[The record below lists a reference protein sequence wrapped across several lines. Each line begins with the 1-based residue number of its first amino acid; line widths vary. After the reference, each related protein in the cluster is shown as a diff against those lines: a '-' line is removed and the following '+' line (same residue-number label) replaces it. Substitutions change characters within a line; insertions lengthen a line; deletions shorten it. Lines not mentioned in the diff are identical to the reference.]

1 MSPTDYYNRFGSTD
15 PANYC
20 TPATEELDGLLEELN
35 STVDTDKQKEI
46 VADIEA
52 YQAENMLYVPLYYQP
67 AWVIASDKII
77 DNVETWGNPQYFW
90 NWDIQ
95 NWELK

>member
-1 MSPTDYYNRFGSTD
+1 
-15 PANYC
+15 
-20 TPATEELDGLLEELN
+20 
-35 STVDTDKQKEI
+35 
-46 VADIEA
+46 
-52 YQAENMLYVPLYYQP
+52 MLYVPLYYQP